1 MEMRKLPARHKTPKQ
16 QLSDGGDPT
25 DSAGA
30 CKPSAE
36 ATPGPPLSPGLYVV
50 ATPIGNLGDIT
61 FRAVDV
67 LRRVDLIACEDT
79 RVSRKLLDFYGIKVR
94 LVAYHDHNARLV
106 APQLLHRIASGES
119 IALISDAGTPLIS
132 DPGYRLVN
140 QCHELGRLVV
150 PIPGPSSVPSLLCAS
165 GLPTDRFYF
174 IGFLPSRTA
183 QRDTAIAELRAIRAT
198 LVIME
203 SARRLS
209 RTLRE
214 LAATLGDRQAAVG
227 RELTK
232 KFEEIR
238 RGTLTELAGHYADA
252 GTPKGEIILAIA
264 PPGEDMAVDDA
275 AVDHAL
281 TEAMTRETPSRAA
294 AEVAAA
300 TGRPKQDVYK
310 RALALK
316 RE

>member
-1 MEMRKLPARHKTPKQ
+1 MEMRKLPARYKTPKQ

-30 CKPSAE
+30 CKPSAD
-36 ATPGPPLSPGLYVV
+36 AAAGVSLSPGLYVV

-79 RVSRKLLDFYGIKVR
+79 RVSRKLLEVHGIKTR
-94 LVAYHDHNARLV
+94 LVAYHDHNAEIAGPRLLERL
-106 APQLLHRIASGES
+106 AAGER

-140 QCHELGRLVV
+140 RCHALGIPVV
-150 PIPGPSSVPSLLCAS
+150 PIPGASSVVSLLSVA
-165 GLPTDRFYF
+165 GLPTDRFF
-174 IGFLPSRTA
+174 FLGFLPTRAT
-183 QRDTAIAELRAIRAT
+183 QIDNVIAEIQAIRAT
-198 LVIME
+198 VVFME
-203 SARRLS
+203 SPRRLS
-209 RTLRE
+209 ATLRE
-214 LAATLGDRQAAVG
+214 LAVRLGDRQTVVG

-232 KFEEIR
+232 KFEELR
-238 RGTLTELAGHYADA
+238 GGTLMDLAIHYAEA
-252 GTPKGEIILAIA
+252 GPPKGEVVVAIA
-264 PPGEDMAVDDA
+264 PPDEALHVDDA
-275 AVDHAL
+275 MVDQAL

-300 TGRPKQDVYK
+300 TGRSKKDVYK

-316 RE
+316 PK